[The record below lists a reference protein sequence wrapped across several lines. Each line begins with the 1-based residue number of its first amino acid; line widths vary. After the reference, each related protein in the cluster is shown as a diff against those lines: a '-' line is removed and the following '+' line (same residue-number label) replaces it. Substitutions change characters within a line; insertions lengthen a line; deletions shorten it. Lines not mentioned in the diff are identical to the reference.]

1 MDPTNADPDHPFG
14 DGDSTIAERVDARD
28 LRCPMP
34 LLKAKQALSR
44 VHPGDLVQVL
54 ATDAGAARDFPAYT
68 SLSGHLLL
76 RYVRHDNG
84 ILEFIIKK
92 REEIGS

>member
-1 MDPTNADPDHPFG
+1 MDPTNTGPHDQCA
-14 DGDSTIAERVDARD
+14 DGDMTFAERIDARD

-44 VHPGDLVQVL
+44 VRAGDLVQVL
-54 ATDAGAARDFPAYT
+54 ATDAGAARDFPAFAA
-68 SLSGHLLL
+68 LSGHILL
-76 RYVRHDNG
+76 RYVECDSG
-84 ILEFIIKK
+84 VLEFIIKK